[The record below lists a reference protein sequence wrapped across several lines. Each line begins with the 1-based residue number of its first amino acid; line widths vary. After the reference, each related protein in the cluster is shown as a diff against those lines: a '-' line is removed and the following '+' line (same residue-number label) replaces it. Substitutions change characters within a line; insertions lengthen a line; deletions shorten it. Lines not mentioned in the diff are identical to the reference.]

1 MDSKYLIPQVMWQ
14 VEQKIKGSLFIA
26 SGRHVASSNE
36 AKKFIDNIRKKFH
49 NARHH
54 CFAYV
59 AGQPGS
65 YNDNGMSD
73 DGEPRGT
80 AGKPMLNVL
89 LHSSIGEIAV
99 VVTRY
104 FGGTK
109 LGTGGLVR
117 AYSSTVKLLLKTL
130 PLKEKFTGTVVSVV
144 TGYDNINFLKQ
155 LVGRIGG
162 KILNEDYSD
171 KVQLDIMLL
180 QPQIDEF
187 KVSVIELTNGNAIF
201 LKT

>member
-1 MDSKYLIPQVMWQ
+1 
-14 VEQKIKGSLFIA
+14 
-26 SGRHVASSNE
+26 
-36 AKKFIDNIRKKFH
+36 
-49 NARHH
+49 
-54 CFAYV
+54 V